1 MNNTDPKEKALE
13 LCQSFGRTTL
23 FSECNEGY
31 TLPLEIAKQCALIAI
46 DEVIFEIG
54 DFDNT
59 DGYAQSRI
67 NYWEEVKQEIE
78 KL

>member
-31 TLPLEIAKQCALIAI
+31 TLPLEIAKECALICI
-46 DEVIFEIG
+46 YEILNNC
-54 DFDNT
+54 DFK
-59 DGYAQSRI
+59 QRKF
-67 NYWEEVKQEIE
+67 WQEVKQEIE